1 MTLVAPV
8 PKTDTLLISIGD
20 MTRPVNWDQIVWLEA
35 DGNYV
40 RIFTR
45 ERDYFYHRS
54 LSDLLAGL
62 GEDRF
67 IRIHRSRA
75 VNIAEIAGIRPLE
88 KGKAEL
94 RLRNGQRLCTSRR
107 FRGDLSR
114 VRVQQREVTRS

>member
-1 MTLVAPV
+1 MSIVGQI
-8 PKTDTLLISIGD
+8 PKTETLMISIGN
-20 MTRPVNWDQIVWLEA
+20 MLRPVSWQQIVWLEA

-54 LSDLLAGL
+54 LGDLLAGL

-88 KGKAEL
+88 KGKVEL
-94 RLRNGQRLCTSRR
+94 RLRNGQRLYTSRR
-107 FRGDLSR
+107 FRRDLSR
-114 VRVQQREVTRS
+114 VRVRQR